1 MFKLSVNKDLF
12 SKILSKKLY
21 VIEKESSNYWKKE
34 LLEPIIIENK
44 LTYKIKQINKLL
56 ITNGLGEDKPQIVI
70 ECLKIDFSQQKNI
83 FEFYLGKILE
93 QKNIA
98 EIEVEDE
105 KDILI
110 KQLLNEKKELLNILN
125 DIKKSKILDN

>member
-12 SKILSKKLY
+12 SKIVSKKLY

-70 ECLKIDFSQQKNI
+70 ECLKIDFSQQKGI

>member
-1 MFKLSVNKDLF
+1 MFKLSLNKDLF

-21 VIEKESSNYWKKE
+21 VIEKEGSNYWKKE

-44 LTYKIKQINKLL
+44 LTYKIKKINKLL

-70 ECLKIDFSQQKNI
+70 ECLKIDFSQQKSI

>member
-56 ITNGLGEDKPQIVI
+56 LTNGLGEDKPQIVI
-70 ECLKIDFSQQKNI
+70 ECLKIDFSQQKGI

-105 KDILI
+105 KDILR
-110 KQLLNEKKELLNILN
+110 KQLLNEMKELLIILN
-125 DIKKSKILDN
+125 EIKKSKILDN

>member
-70 ECLKIDFSQQKNI
+70 ECLKIDFSQQKGI
-83 FEFYLGKILE
+83 FEFYLGKVLE

>member
-44 LTYKIKQINKLL
+44 LTYKIKQISKLL
-56 ITNGLGEDKPQIVI
+56 LTNGLGEDKPQIVI
-70 ECLKIDFSQQKNI
+70 ECLKIDFSQQKGI

>member
-12 SKILSKKLY
+12 SKVLSKKLY

-70 ECLKIDFSQQKNI
+70 ECLKIDFSQQKGI

>member
-1 MFKLSVNKDLF
+1 MFKLSVNKDLL
-12 SKILSKKLY
+12 SRILSKKLY

-70 ECLKIDFSQQKNI
+70 ECLKIDFSQQKGI

>member
-1 MFKLSVNKDLF
+1 MFKLSLNKDLF

-21 VIEKESSNYWKKE
+21 VIEKEGSNYWKKE

-70 ECLKIDFSQQKNI
+70 ECLKIDFSQQKSI

>member
-12 SKILSKKLY
+12 SRILSKKLY

-44 LTYKIKQINKLL
+44 LTYKIKQISKLL

-70 ECLKIDFSQQKNI
+70 ECLKIDFSQQKGI
-83 FEFYLGKILE
+83 FQFYLGKILE

>member
-44 LTYKIKQINKLL
+44 LTYKIKQISKLL
-56 ITNGLGEDKPQIVI
+56 LTNGLGEDKPQIVI
-70 ECLKIDFSQQKNI
+70 ECSKIDFSEQKGI

>member
-44 LTYKIKQINKLL
+44 LTYKIKQISKLL
-56 ITNGLGEDKPQIVI
+56 LTNGLGEDKPQIVI
-70 ECLKIDFSQQKNI
+70 ECLKIDFSQQKSI

>member
-70 ECLKIDFSQQKNI
+70 ECLKIDFAQQKGI

>member
-34 LLEPIIIENK
+34 LLEPIIIKNK

-70 ECLKIDFSQQKNI
+70 ECLKIDFSQQKGI

>member
-44 LTYKIKQINKLL
+44 LTYKIKKINKLL

-70 ECLKIDFSQQKNI
+70 ECLKIDFSQQKGI

>member
-21 VIEKESSNYWKKE
+21 VIEKESSSYWKKE

-70 ECLKIDFSQQKNI
+70 ECLKIDFSQQKGI

>member
-1 MFKLSVNKDLF
+1 MFKLSVNKELF

-21 VIEKESSNYWKKE
+21 VIEKASSNYRKKE

-44 LTYKIKQINKLL
+44 LTYKIKQISKLL
-56 ITNGLGEDKPQIVI
+56 LTNGLGEDKPQIVI
-70 ECLKIDFSQQKNI
+70 ECLKIDFSQQKGI

>member
-12 SKILSKKLY
+12 SRILSKKLY

-44 LTYKIKQINKLL
+44 LTYKINLINKKL

-70 ECLKIDFSQQKNI
+70 ECLKIDFSQQKGI

>member
-21 VIEKESSNYWKKE
+21 VIEKENSNYWKKE

-70 ECLKIDFSQQKNI
+70 ECLKIDFLQQKGI

>member
-12 SKILSKKLY
+12 SRILSKKLY

-44 LTYKIKQINKLL
+44 LTYKIKQISKLL

-70 ECLKIDFSQQKNI
+70 ECLKIDFSQQKGI

>member
-70 ECLKIDFSQQKNI
+70 ECLKIDFSQQKGI

-125 DIKKSKILDN
+125 EIKKSKILDN

>member
-44 LTYKIKQINKLL
+44 LTYKIKQISKLL
-56 ITNGLGEDKPQIVI
+56 LTNGLGEDKPQIVI
-70 ECLKIDFSQQKNI
+70 ECLKIDFSQQKGI

-98 EIEVEDE
+98 ETELEDE

-125 DIKKSKILDN
+125 DIKKSKTWDN

>member
-70 ECLKIDFSQQKNI
+70 ECLKIDFSQQKGI

>member
-1 MFKLSVNKDLF
+1 VFKLSVNKDLF

-44 LTYKIKQINKLL
+44 LTYKIKKINKLL

-70 ECLKIDFSQQKNI
+70 ECLKIDFLQQKSI

-93 QKNIA
+93 QKNYKFEKRSGIGRTEMIVIDENGNA
-98 EIEVEDE
+98 TAVADSRGDDSVAIE
-105 KDILI
+105 
-110 KQLLNEKKELLNILN
+110 
-125 DIKKSKILDN
+125 

>member
-12 SKILSKKLY
+12 SRILSKKLY

-44 LTYKIKQINKLL
+44 LTYKIKKINKLL

-70 ECLKIDFSQQKNI
+70 ECLKIDFSQQKGI

>member
-56 ITNGLGEDKPQIVI
+56 LTNGLGADKPQIVI
-70 ECLKIDFSQQKNI
+70 ECLKIDFSQQKGI
-83 FEFYLGKILE
+83 FQFYLGKILE

>member
-56 ITNGLGEDKPQIVI
+56 ITNSLGEDKPQIVI
-70 ECLKIDFSQQKNI
+70 ECLKIDFSQQKGI

>member
-44 LTYKIKQINKLL
+44 LTYKIKKINKLL

-70 ECLKIDFSQQKNI
+70 ECLKIDFLQQKGI

>member
-12 SKILSKKLY
+12 SRILSKKLY

-70 ECLKIDFSQQKNI
+70 ECLKIDFSQQKGI

-110 KQLLNEKKELLNILN
+110 KQLLDEKKELMNILEE
-125 DIKKSKILDN
+125 IKKSKIFKN

>member
-44 LTYKIKQINKLL
+44 FTYKIKQINKLL

-70 ECLKIDFSQQKNI
+70 ECLKIDFSQQKGI